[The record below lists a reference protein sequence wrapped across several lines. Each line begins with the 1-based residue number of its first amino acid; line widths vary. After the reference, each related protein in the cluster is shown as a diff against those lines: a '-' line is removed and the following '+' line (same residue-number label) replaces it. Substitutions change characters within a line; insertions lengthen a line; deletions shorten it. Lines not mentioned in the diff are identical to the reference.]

1 MQTKQLTKTSN
12 SLTAA
17 RLFAIGAIATGA
29 AAFSAVPAR
38 AASFSAGQLNF
49 TGLTSDFYT
58 QLTST
63 AVGGNFTIDFN
74 TPGNS
79 ASILSNNLTVAS
91 DANTASSLT
100 PSSFQPISSP
110 TGTFT
115 KNTPTTFTLSNAL
128 SFAFGSGT
136 TVNIASGNPF
146 SLNFL
151 SGGAVNF
158 GFTNGNGI
166 GTILNGADGTT
177 AQVLSF
183 TISDGSTDGGGNY
196 GIVAGPVDPT
206 AIPEPFTIIGTLVG
220 GTAALRM
227 RKKLTGSAKK

>member
-1 MQTKQLTKTSN
+1 
-12 SLTAA
+12 
-17 RLFAIGAIATGA
+17 
-29 AAFSAVPAR
+29 
-38 AASFSAGQLNF
+38 
-49 TGLTSDFYT
+49 LTSI
-58 QLTST
+58 

-74 TPGNS
+74 TPSTN
-79 ASILSNNLTVAS
+79 ASIFSNTLTVPS
-91 DANTASSLT
+91 GTNTASPLA
-100 PSSFQPISSP
+100 PSSFQSISSP

-115 KNTPTTFTLSNAL
+115 KNTASTFTLSNAL

-146 SLNFL
+146 SLNSL
-151 SGGAVNF
+151 NGGAVNF

-183 TISDGSTDGGGNY
+183 TVGDGSTTGGGNY

-206 AIPEPFTIIGTLVG
+206 AVPEPFTVIGTLVG
-220 GTAALRM
+220 GAAALRM
-227 RKKLTGSAKK
+227 RKKLANATKN